1 MSSAESFFPESYANN
16 GWSLAETE
24 GELAVD
30 IFRNGKTLIIRSPIA
45 GVPLEKLDIA
55 IDGDLLTIRGERED
69 HHDANEEDVFVHECY
84 WGSFSRSIVLPVDVY
99 GEQAEA
105 TMKNG
110 VLEIHIPI
118 RNAEHRITVRTFEP
132 DEDSGRL

>member
-1 MSSAESFFPESYANN
+1 MSSAEPFFPGSYVNE

-30 IFRNGKTLIIRSPIA
+30 IFREGKTLIIRSPIA

-69 HHDANEEDVFVHECY
+69 LHDANEDDVFVHECY
-84 WGSFSRSIVLPVDVY
+84 WGAFSRSIVLPVDVY

-105 TMKNG
+105 AMKNG
-110 VLEIHIPI
+110 VLEIRIPI
-118 RNAEHRITVRTFEP
+118 RNAEHRITIRTLEP
-132 DEDSGRL
+132 QDESGSL